1 MFRSAASA
9 FLSLR
14 SPRFHLLRILLHP
27 CRPCASVATNHSTPA
42 IIPAMA
48 LELIFLGTG
57 TSAGVPMIGC
67 RCEVC
72 TSDDPRDQRTRPSVM
87 IRYPASAVQR
97 VHTPA
102 EDAMVS
108 AAHAQQGAPTKP
120 KSAQDPFQG
129 KAESREPDASA
140 AFRHYLI
147 DTTPE
152 MRLQTVRHGINR
164 LDAVLYTH
172 AHADHIFGLDDLR
185 RFNALMDRPIDLY
198 AEELTAGRIR
208 TSFPYIF
215 ESHNNLNKTWVAQ
228 LEIKQIAVRE
238 SFALDTAKWTPVR
251 LMHGKEPVLG
261 FRVDLPAS
269 KGKTESLAYCTDVS
283 HVPDESIEL
292 LAGLDVLVI
301 DGLRFREHPTHLTI
315 AQAITII
322 ECLNPKR
329 AYLTHIAHDV
339 KHAAVDPT
347 LPANVN
353 LSYDG
358 LIVDCAS
365 ASSPPPS

>member
-1 MFRSAASA
+1 
-9 FLSLR
+9 
-14 SPRFHLLRILLHP
+14 
-27 CRPCASVATNHSTPA
+27 
-42 IIPAMA
+42 MA

-72 TSDDPRDQRTRPSVM
+72 TSDDPRDRRTRPSVM
-87 IRYPASAVQR
+87 IRYPASAPQR

-108 AAHAQQGAPTKP
+108 AAHAQQGAAKP
-120 KSAQDPFQG
+120 KSVQDPFQG
-129 KAESREPDASA
+129 KSEARDNDTSASH
-140 AFRHYLI
+140 RHYLI

-152 MRLQTVRHGINR
+152 MRLQAVRHGIDR

-228 LEIKQIAVRE
+228 LEIKRIVVAE
-238 SFALDTAKWTPVR
+238 AFPLDTAKWTPVR
-251 LMHGKEPVLG
+251 LMHGREPVLG
-261 FRVDLPAS
+261 FRVDLPAGNAS
-269 KGKTESLAYCTDVS
+269 GKTESLAYCTDVS
-283 HVPDESIEL
+283 HVPDESIEPL
-292 LAGLDVLVI
+292 TGLDVLVI

-315 AQAITII
+315 AQAIAII
-322 ECLNPKR
+322 ERLKPKR

-339 KHAAVDPT
+339 KHAAVEPT
-347 LPANVN
+347 LPANVK

-358 LIVDCAS
+358 LIVDCAK
-365 ASSPPPS
+365 